1 MINYN
6 VSIDSLCVGGIVVS
20 SNEIIK
26 SITTEVLIKKYGI
39 NLDSKYM
46 NEISNNYLYLGNK
59 VNCAEYIRRQLE
71 HMSADVIV
79 NRTMYMTREFGE
91 KQHAI
96 YFPKCQEVKY

>member
-6 VSIDSLCVGGIVVS
+6 VSIDSLCVEGIVVS

-46 NEISNNYLYLGNK
+46 NEISNNYLINNFPNK
-59 VNCAEYIRRQLE
+59 
-71 HMSADVIV
+71 
-79 NRTMYMTREFGE
+79 
-91 KQHAI
+91 
-96 YFPKCQEVKY
+96 

>member
-46 NEISNNYLYLGNK
+46 NEISNNYLINNFPNK
-59 VNCAEYIRRQLE
+59 ENLCEDLSMMI
-71 HMSADVIV
+71 SS
-79 NRTMYMTREFGE
+79 
-91 KQHAI
+91 
-96 YFPKCQEVKY
+96 EVKMDIVFNLVEQYNSIIVKLLLLLQWLTT